1 MLSCSQ
7 HSAFLPFLYMVTDGK
22 ICAQF
27 RRFDVEKMGE
37 TFARIFNIPK
47 GNQVLTCTGK
57 TASQKSFFIS
67 NLN

>member
-1 MLSCSQ
+1 
-7 HSAFLPFLYMVTDGK
+7 MVTDGK